1 MWSLQTKLD
10 RYLPAQ
16 RLAGSFHRHY
26 DRGRIS
32 AVRSQEV
39 HSAFHR
45 EGYDMRRWCGFAA
58 LTLYVFLTPPLSGQE
73 KSVRPGI
80 NKPFEDPDVPNFI
93 NTFEKNGREI
103 YDFRKEIVEACKLK
117 PGTAIADIGAGT
129 GLLTRM
135 FAPAVGDK
143 GKVYAVDIAQKFLD
157 HIKKTCDDNGIKNV
171 SYVKCTATSVEL
183 PENSIDVAFICDT
196 YHHFEFP
203 AKTMASIHK
212 ALKPGGHVVLIDF
225 HRIKGQS
232 TDWVMGHVRAGQ
244 EVFAKEVEESGFKQV
259 EEKKFMKQSY
269 FLRFK
274 KIEPKK

>member
-1 MWSLQTKLD
+1 
-10 RYLPAQ
+10 
-16 RLAGSFHRHY
+16 
-26 DRGRIS
+26 
-32 AVRSQEV
+32 
-39 HSAFHR
+39 
-45 EGYDMRRWCGFAA
+45 MRRWCGFASLA
-58 LTLYVFLTPPLSGQE
+58 LCLLQTMSLSGQE

-80 NKPFEDPDVPNFI
+80 NKPFEDPDVPGFI
-93 NTFEKNGREI
+93 DAFEKNGREI
-103 YDFRKEIVEACKLK
+103 YDFRKEIIEACKLK
-117 PGTAIADIGAGT
+117 PGTTVADIGAGT

-157 HIKKTCDDNGIKNV
+157 HIKKTCDDQGIKNV

-183 PENSIDVAFICDT
+183 PEKSIDVAFICDT

-244 EVFAKEVEESGFKQV
+244 EVFAKEVEESGLKQV

-269 FLRFK
+269 FLRFE